1 MACMLKLVASA
12 LMRLADSRKADELK
26 HYVDWAVAHG
36 LGVIDV
42 NLPKYLTGIDVWSIV
57 RYR

>member
-1 MACMLKLVASA
+1 MACMLQLVASA

-42 NLPKYLTGIDVWSIV
+42 NLPKYLTGIDV
-57 RYR
+57 